1 MRARRF
7 ALLCSVALS
16 ACGPFLLLPGGKL
29 DGPVKPT
36 PASFAFASDAGT
48 IQIETRPADP
58 YSVNVACAIVG
69 DRLYVSGGDTKT
81 RWVENIEA
89 DPLVRTRI
97 DGDVYELRARRVVD
111 DAELREFAVAWM
123 NLGSWARDPTK
134 LGEVWVYQ
142 LGPR

>member
-7 ALLCSVALS
+7 ALLCSILVS
-16 ACGPFLLLPGGKL
+16 ACGPFLLFPGGKL
-29 DGPVKPT
+29 DGSVKPT

-89 DPLVRTRI
+89 DPLVRARI

-111 DAELREFAVAWM
+111 DAELRAFAVAWM
-123 NLGSWARDPTK
+123 KLGSWARDPTK

-142 LGPR
+142 LEPR